1 MYRGLRAA
9 VVVPAFNEEANLAA
23 TIASIPAFID
33 HVLVVDDGSHDATAA
48 VAEQAGGA
56 AIEVV
61 RHRHNRGVG
70 AAVVSGYRRA
80 LQLGCDVTLVM
91 AGDGQM
97 DPRDVPALL
106 APIVA
111 GRADYVKGN
120 RFAYPEVL
128 WTMPRARLLGN
139 VALSLLTRVTS
150 GYRRLFDSQCGF
162 TAVTRATLLA
172 LDLDGLF
179 PRYGYPNDLLARL
192 RVAGARV
199 VDVPV
204 RPIYGPAWRSG
215 ITLRTAIYPVL
226 FVVVRSLLWRKWAER
241 RASRLT
247 RRPSAPSPVAAPAAK
262 PSVAAPAA
270 KPPAAPRLPEV
281 AAVSAGEEAL
291 SGKGSCASA

>member
-23 TIASIPAFID
+23 TIASIPAYID

-48 VAEQAGGA
+48 IAEQAGHP

-106 APIVA
+106 EPIVA
-111 GRADYVKGN
+111 GCADYVKGN

-139 VALSLLTRVTS
+139 VALSLLTRLTS

-172 LDLDGLF
+172 LELDGLF

-204 RPIYGPAWRSG
+204 RPIYGPTWRSG

-226 FVVVRSLLWRKWAER
+226 YVVVRSLLWRKWAER
-241 RASRLT
+241 RASRSAS
-247 RRPSAPSPVAAPAAK
+247 RPRAHRAA
-262 PSVAAPAA
+262 
-270 KPPAAPRLPEV
+270 PPAAEPSPTPPAPPSLPEV
-281 AAVSAGEEAL
+281 AAVGAGEEAL
-291 SGKGSCASA
+291 TGKGSCASA

>member
-33 HVLVVDDGSHDATAA
+33 HVLVVDDGSVDATAR
-48 VAEQAGGA
+48 VAEAAGGVKA
-56 AIEVV
+56 SALVKVEVI
-61 RHRHNRGVG
+61 RHPRNLGVG
-70 AAVVSGYRRA
+70 AAVASGYRRA

-106 APIVA
+106 LPIVQR
-111 GRADYVKGN
+111 RADYVKGN
-120 RFAYPEVL
+120 RFAYREVL

-139 VALSLLTRVTS
+139 VVLSLLTRLTS
-150 GYRRLFDSQCGF
+150 GYRRVFDSQCGF
-162 TAVTRATLLA
+162 TAVTREALLA

-179 PRYGYPNDLLARL
+179 PSYGYPNDLLARL
-192 RVAGARV
+192 WVAGARV

-204 RPIYGPAWRSG
+204 RPIYGPGWRSG

-226 FVVVRSLLWRKWAER
+226 FVVLRSLWWRKRAER
-241 RASRLT
+241 QAAARSSRPARAPTAARELPPLPPEE
-247 RRPSAPSPVAAPAAK
+247 RENAPV
-262 PSVAAPAA
+262 VQ
-270 KPPAAPRLPEV
+270 L
-281 AAVSAGEEAL
+281 
-291 SGKGSCASA
+291 

>member
-1 MYRGLRAA
+1 MYRGLRTA
-9 VVVPAFNEEANLAA
+9 VVVPAYNEEANLAA
-23 TIASIPAFID
+23 TIASIPAYID

-48 VAEQAGGA
+48 IAEQAGRA

-139 VALSLLTRVTS
+139 VALSLLTRLTS

-172 LDLDGLF
+172 LELDGLF

-204 RPIYGPAWRSG
+204 RPIYGPTWRSG

-226 FVVVRSLLWRKWAER
+226 FVVVRSLVWRKWAER
-241 RASRLT
+241 RASGPAS
-247 RRPSAPSPVAAPAAK
+247 RRRAHPGAPPPAAEPSAP
-262 PSVAAPAA
+262 
-270 KPPAAPRLPEV
+270 PPAAPSLPEV
-281 AAVSAGEEAL
+281 AAVGAGEEART
-291 SGKGSCASA
+291 GKGSCASA

>member
-23 TIASIPAFID
+23 TLASIPAYID

-48 VAEQAGGA
+48 IAEQAGRA

-61 RHRHNRGVG
+61 RHHYNRGVG

-97 DPRDVPALL
+97 DPRDVPVLL

-139 VALSLLTRVTS
+139 VALSLLTRLTS

-172 LDLDGLF
+172 LELDGLF

-204 RPIYGPAWRSG
+204 RPIYGPMWRSG

-241 RASRLT
+241 RASRPA
-247 RRPSAPSPVAAPAAK
+247 RRQRAHPGAPPPAAEPSAA
-262 PSVAAPAA
+262 
-270 KPPAAPRLPEV
+270 PPAAPSLPEV
-281 AAVSAGEEAL
+281 AAAGAGEPAL
-291 SGKGSCASA
+291 TGKGSCASA

>member
-1 MYRGLRAA
+1 MYQGLRAA

-33 HVLVVDDGSHDATAA
+33 HVLVVDDGSHDQTAA
-48 VAEQAGGA
+48 VAQQAGRP

-61 RHRHNRGVG
+61 RHHQNRGVG

-80 LQLGCDVTLVM
+80 LQLGCDVALVM

-97 DPRDVPALL
+97 DPGDVPLLL

-120 RFAYPEVL
+120 RFAYPEVF
-128 WTMPRARLLGN
+128 WTMPRARLIGN
-139 VALSLLTRVTS
+139 VALSLLTRLTS

-199 VDVPV
+199 EDVPV
-204 RPIYGPAWRSG
+204 RPIYGPHWRSG

-241 RASRLT
+241 RPESRPRTTAASPDKG
-247 RRPSAPSPVAAPAAK
+247 RRPAAAGGAADSPAAE
-262 PSVAAPAA
+262 
-270 KPPAAPRLPEV
+270 PRRESTPGG
-281 AAVSAGEEAL
+281 AGRESR
-291 SGKGSCASA
+291 SGKGTCASA

>member
-1 MYRGLRAA
+1 MNDFSDTALT
-9 VVVPAFNEEANLAA
+9 PETA
-23 TIASIPAFID
+23 TLLI
-33 HVLVVDDGSHDATAA
+33 VDPVISATA
-48 VAEQAGGA
+48 VAGVYLAEF
-56 AIEVV
+56 AIREMLIVSALEREADVV
-61 RHRHNRGVG
+61 
-70 AAVVSGYRRA
+70 A
-80 LQLGCDVTLVM
+80 VM

-97 DPRDVPALL
+97 DPGDVPLLL

-139 VALSLLTRVTS
+139 VALSLLTRLTS

-204 RPIYGPAWRSG
+204 RPIYGPMWRSG

-226 FVVVRSLLWRKWAER
+226 YVVVRSLLWRKWAER
-241 RASRLT
+241 RASRPA
-247 RRPSAPSPVAAPAAK
+247 RRRRAHPGAAPPVAQPSAAPPAIQPGTTPPVAQPGATPPVAQ
-262 PSVAAPAA
+262 PGAAP
-270 KPPAAPRLPEV
+270 PAVPRLPQV
-281 AAVSAGEEAL
+281 AAVGAEEQAL

>member
-1 MYRGLRAA
+1 MYQGLRAA

-33 HVLVVDDGSHDATAA
+33 HVLVVDDGSHDGTSA
-48 VAEQAGGA
+48 VAQRAGRP

-61 RHRHNRGVG
+61 RHHENRGVG
-70 AAVVSGYRRA
+70 AAVASGYRRA
-80 LQLGCDVTLVM
+80 LQLGCDVALVM

-97 DPRDVPALL
+97 DPRDVPSLL
-106 APIVA
+106 EPIVA

-128 WTMPRARLLGN
+128 WTMPRSRLVGN
-139 VALSLLTRVTS
+139 VALSLLTRLTS

-199 VDVPV
+199 EDVPV
-204 RPIYGPAWRSG
+204 RPIYGPRWRSG

-226 FVVVRSLLWRKWAER
+226 FVVLRSLLWRKWAER
-241 RASRLT
+241 QAEDRSR
-247 RRPSAPSPVAAPAAK
+247 RVVADFPPAPRPSAPSVPAAADSGSGERRRDVAVL
-262 PSVAAPAA
+262 PSGADS
-270 KPPAAPRLPEV
+270 R
-281 AAVSAGEEAL
+281 
-291 SGKGSCASA
+291 SGKGTCASA

>member
-1 MYRGLRAA
+1 MYQGLRAA

-33 HVLVVDDGSHDATAA
+33 HVLVVDDGSHDQTAA
-48 VAEQAGGA
+48 VAQQAERP

-61 RHRHNRGVG
+61 RHHQNRGVG

-80 LQLGCDVTLVM
+80 LQLGCDVALVM

-97 DPRDVPALL
+97 DPGDVPILL

-120 RFAYPEVL
+120 RFAYPEVF
-128 WTMPRARLLGN
+128 WTMPRARLIGN

-150 GYRRLFDSQCGF
+150 GYHRLFDSQCGF
-162 TAVTRATLLA
+162 TAVTRATLLE

-199 VDVPV
+199 EDVPV
-204 RPIYGPAWRSG
+204 RPIYGPHWRSG

-241 RASRLT
+241 RTEGRTGTAAASPDHGRRKAAAGGAADSPAAELRRESTPGGASRESRT
-247 RRPSAPSPVAAPAAK
+247 
-262 PSVAAPAA
+262 
-270 KPPAAPRLPEV
+270 
-281 AAVSAGEEAL
+281 
-291 SGKGSCASA
+291 GKGTCASA